1 MKQMIRFLLLG
12 IFCLLFSPAAEG
24 QDFVYRPIN
33 PAFGGNYLNYQWLL
47 SSAQVQSEFKEVT
60 PERDIFRRDP
70 LEDFQASLSRQ
81 ILNQLSRQVMTT
93 QFGEGPLGDGN
104 YVFGNFEIEVT
115 SGIDGLIINIL
126 DTNTGGETTITI
138 PHF

>member
-1 MKQMIRFLLLG
+1 MKYLLCYLLFGFLFLLY
-12 IFCLLFSPAAEG
+12 SPAAQG

-47 SSAQVQSEFKEVT
+47 SSAQAQSEFKEVV
-60 PERDIFRRDP
+60 PERDIYRRDP
-70 LEDFQASLSRQ
+70 LEDFQSSLSRQ
-81 ILNQLSRQVMTT
+81 LLNQISRQVMTD
-93 QFGEGPLGDGN
+93 QFGEGSLDDGN

-115 SGIDGLIINIL
+115 SGVDGLIINIL
-126 DTNTGGETTITI
+126 DTTTGGETTITI